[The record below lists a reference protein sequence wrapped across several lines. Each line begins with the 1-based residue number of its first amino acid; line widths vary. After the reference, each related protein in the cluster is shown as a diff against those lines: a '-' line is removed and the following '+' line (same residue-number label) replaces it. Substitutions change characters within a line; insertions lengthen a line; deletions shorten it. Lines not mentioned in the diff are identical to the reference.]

1 MADPKIRSVRD
12 LLASAG
18 NVDLAHALH
27 ELTDIVEV
35 LWSERE
41 AERLEREK
49 LRAEVADYN
58 QRQRDRLA
66 AKCQCGDMSGHCNGH
81 ARCPK
86 CNSDWFGQKETGV
99 GDVQLVECHGEAG
112 RGGCSLTRGECH
124 AVYLQRIK

>member
-41 AERLEREK
+41 AERLEREE

-58 QRQRDRLA
+58 QRQRDRLGS
-66 AKCQCGDMSGHCNGH
+66 QVPMRGYERSLQQ
-81 ARCPK
+81 ARTLP
-86 CNSDWFGQKETGV
+86 
-99 GDVQLVECHGEAG
+99 
-112 RGGCSLTRGECH
+112 
-124 AVYLQRIK
+124 